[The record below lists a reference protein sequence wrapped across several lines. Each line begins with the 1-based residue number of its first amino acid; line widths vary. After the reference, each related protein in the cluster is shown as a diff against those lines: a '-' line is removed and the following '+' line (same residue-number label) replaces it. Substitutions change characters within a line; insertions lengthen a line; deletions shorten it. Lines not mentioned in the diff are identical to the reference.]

1 MPTPFDFIPDEVKK
15 EAANAASSDGKQKPQ
30 SPREKGGTAAG
41 GTPPQ
46 GEAPRGEKEK
56 EPKTIGEEKKQH
68 RLFKYRRAGVVLSED
83 EVKAIKAGRK
93 KLRKEMRARGI
104 RSRREFELTAGA
116 LGLYFDK
123 SKWGLLLWLGRHWLG
138 ALLGALAAFLA
149 VLFLFSAVQYMR
161 GHFTISLS
169 DGMFREGFTLSDS
182 VGFEHPTVQL
192 FATPAADV
200 PCISINQIPTNVDSI
215 DGEHNGQYFAYTYYI
230 RNEGESTVDYTWS
243 LSIASETQSLSSG
256 VWAMLFEDGVLRIYA
271 RANSQSGEA
280 EALPP
285 LSDNSR
291 GYLSLPVREL
301 APQSDQFSLVR
312 TVGDVPYYRV
322 IPDSFLSDREI
333 AAGRMN
339 GVAPMQAHKYTV
351 VLWLEGDDADVT
363 DAMIGGHL
371 GAEMNFRL
379 ESEAERSQST
389 WTRFWDGVFSS
400 VRT

>member
-46 GEAPRGEKEK
+46 GEASRGEKEK
-56 EPKTIGEEKKQH
+56 EPKTTGEEKKQH

-161 GHFTISLS
+161 GRFTISLS
-169 DGMFREGFTLSDS
+169 AGMFREGFTLS
-182 VGFEHPTVQL
+182 VQL

-200 PCISINQIPTNVDSI
+200 PCISINPIPTNVDSI
-215 DGEHNGQYFAYTYYI
+215 DGEQNGQYFAYTYYI

-243 LSIASETQSLSSG
+243 LSVASETQSLSSG

-271 RANSQSGEA
+271 RANSKSGEA

-285 LSDNSR
+285 LSDNSS

-301 APQSDQFSLVR
+301 APQRDQFSPVR
-312 TVGDVPYYRV
+312 TVGDVIYYRV

-339 GVAPMQAHKYTV
+339 GVAPMQVHKYTV

-379 ESEAERSQST
+379 ESEAEQAGKASGIGA
-389 WTRFWDGVFSS
+389 WWGS
-400 VRT
+400 VWRT